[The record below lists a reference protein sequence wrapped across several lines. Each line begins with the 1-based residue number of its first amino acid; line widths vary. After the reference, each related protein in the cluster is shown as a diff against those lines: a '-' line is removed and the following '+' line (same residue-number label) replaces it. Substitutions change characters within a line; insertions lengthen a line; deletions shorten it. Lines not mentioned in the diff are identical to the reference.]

1 MTFIFILQNTWIR
14 TKKCKTDFSH
24 TSYFIVTRF
33 LKGRKSLESRNGV
46 IVLFLTHKIT
56 CIEKKDIYKEV
67 QNNDSQSIV
76 RCHFQSLFLK
86 GGLDGGRFR
95 LGPLP

>member
-1 MTFIFILQNTWIR
+1 M
-14 TKKCKTDFSH
+14 
-24 TSYFIVTRF
+24 
-33 LKGRKSLESRNGV
+33 GRKSLESRNGV

-56 CIEKKDIYKEV
+56 CIEKKEV
-67 QNNDSQSIV
+67 QNNDSQSNV

-95 LGPLP
+95 LGPLPWVFRPRSVP